1 MSTATKL
8 TYEDLVEGGV
18 SQHDVLGLLA
28 AGEVEVDAV
37 ARYLALLESK
47 NGQNGGAVRMKVSD
61 KGCVTFRGLKGTNAQ
76 FGLHLRV
83 ETLDWLYANAEKVK
97 AFIEEHASVIAARS
111 AASKA
116 KSKAEK

>member
-1 MSTATKL
+1 MATATKL

-18 SQHDVLGLLA
+18 SRHDVLGLLA
-28 AGEVEVDAV
+28 AGEVEVEAV
-37 ARYLALLESK
+37 ARYLSLLDSGS
-47 NGQNGGAVRMKVSD
+47 GQNGGGARMKVSE
-61 KGCVTFRGLKGTNAQ
+61 KGCITFRGVKGTNSQ

-97 AFIEEHASVIAARS
+97 AFIQEHAGVIAARS

-116 KSKAEK
+116 KK

>member
-1 MSTATKL
+1 MATATKL

-18 SQHDVLGLLA
+18 SQDDVLGLLA

-37 ARYLALLESK
+37 SRYLLLLESK
-47 NGQNGGAVRMKVSD
+47 NGNGAGVRMKVSE

-83 ETLDWLYANAEKVK
+83 ETLDWLFANTGKVK
-97 AFIEEHASVIAARS
+97 EFIKEHANVIAARS

-116 KSKAEK
+116 KK

>member
-1 MSTATKL
+1 MATATKL
-8 TYEDLVEGGV
+8 TYEDLVEGEV
-18 SQHDVLGLLA
+18 SRHDVLGLLA

-37 ARYLALLESK
+37 ARYLSLLESK
-47 NGQNGGAVRMKVSD
+47 NGQNGGGVRMKVSE
-61 KGCVTFRGLKGTNAQ
+61 KGCITFRGVKGTNGK

-97 AFIEEHASVIAARS
+97 AFIQEHASVIAARS

-116 KSKAEK
+116 KK